1 MSPAGKSKVLLVH
14 GKQRLLVEDEM
25 KRVREKIS
33 EKVDLEFNLDIFEAG
48 EDAVEDALQAAET
61 LPMASDMRYVIIR
74 EAQKLTAAEVKTL
87 GRYLEDPAES
97 STLILSAVELKA
109 NSSLLRV
116 VEKGG
121 RVKEVSKRKD
131 QIPGWI
137 RSRFKERGLKVSG
150 KALAYLQDALGEDLM
165 TIEGAVEKISLYHE
179 GDETVDLDEVVPLVT
194 PTAEKYIYELV
205 DRVAVGDSDQALK
218 LLQRLLQQG
227 ERATYILNALAR
239 RFRSLLLYR
248 ALKEDGR
255 QDTEIVDYLKL
266 PKNRAWMVSRK
277 FRPQA
282 AKLSEER
289 LRQALSL
296 LVRAEEGIKS
306 GEMDEGFAVEFAIT
320 GLSALAAGKE
330 PQGIPG

>member
-1 MSPAGKSKVLLVH
+1 MSPAAKSTVLLVY
-14 GKQRLLVEDEM
+14 GKQRLLVEDELN
-25 KRVREKIS
+25 KVRAKIS

-48 EDAVEDALQAAET
+48 EDHMEGALQAAET
-61 LPMASDMRYVIIR
+61 LPMASDRRYVIIK
-74 EAQKLTAAEVKTL
+74 EAQKLKAAEVKML
-87 GRYLEDPAES
+87 ERYMEDPAES
-97 STLILSAVELKA
+97 STLVLAAVELKA
-109 NSSLLRV
+109 NSPLLRV

-137 RSRFKERGLKVSG
+137 RSRFKHRGLKVSG

-165 TIEGAVEKISLYHE
+165 AIEGAVEKISLYHE
-179 GDETVDLDEVVPLVT
+179 GEEAVELDEVVPLVT

-218 LLQRLLQQG
+218 LLQHLLQQG

-255 QDTEIVDYLKL
+255 QDGEIVDYLKL
-266 PKNRAWMVSRK
+266 PKNRSWMVSRRFK
-277 FRPQA
+277 PQA
-282 AKLSEER
+282 AKLSEDR

-296 LVRAEEGIKS
+296 LVGAEQGIKS
-306 GEMDEGFAVEFAIT
+306 GEMDEGFAVELAIT
-320 GLSALAAGKE
+320 GLCALAAGRE
-330 PQGIPG
+330 PQAIPG